1 MSKSSSKGKSTG
13 GKVNPHQGGCM
24 PDGGKLQEHNLLAT
38 NPLKE
43 QFEPKGAEAV
53 RQHAAMAGQPG

>member
-1 MSKSSSKGKSTG
+1 MPRVGSC
-13 GKVNPHQGGCM
+13 P
-24 PDGGKLQEHNLLAT
+24 PDGGKLQDRSLLGV

>member
-1 MSKSSSKGKSTG
+1 MSKSSGKKTHG
-13 GKVNPHQGGCM
+13 GKVMPRVGSCP
-24 PDGGKLQEHNLLAT
+24 PDGGKLQDRSLLGV